1 MASTSLSMG
10 STDSADRWISLL
22 TIVIIINVL
31 YVFFYV
37 IDLSKCLQV
46 FQNTSAATGRR
57 YLRYC
62 WVDKDTRSTWSI
74 SSSIDGKRNQIH
86 LGARGVCPAAGQ
98 LHSNPDIKIT
108 CSTHQVQRNYI

>member
-22 TIVIIINVL
+22 ITTIVIIINIV
-31 YVFFYV
+31 YDFVDV
-37 IDLSKCLQV
+37 IDLSKLLQV
-46 FQNTSAATGRR
+46 FQNTSAGPGSR

-62 WVDKDTRSTWSI
+62 RVDKNTSWSTWSI

-98 LHSNPDIKIT
+98 SSRNPDIKIT
-108 CSTHQVQRNYI
+108 CSIH